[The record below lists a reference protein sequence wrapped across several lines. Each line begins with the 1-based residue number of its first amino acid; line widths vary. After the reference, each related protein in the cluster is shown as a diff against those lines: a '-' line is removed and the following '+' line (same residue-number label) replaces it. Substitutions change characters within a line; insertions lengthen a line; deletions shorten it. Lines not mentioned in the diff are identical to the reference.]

1 MTTDNLLQ
9 NNPNA
14 IPALD
19 IKTRLENLDK
29 LKWFKDVFKWTFAYD
44 EQSKLDWT
52 PYNTTYFKDIWGVS
66 YEDYKSWLVGS
77 EELIKITNQK
87 FADYRNELL
96 EIKKELETQWD
107 DEKTKLEIEW
117 IDYIILSLD
126 SAVSSIEVEL
136 EKAWIYKLTDEKRE
150 ELELETQRL
159 QILLYW
165 PDIEDSKEEID
176 MTLKL
181 MCEEFYDNR
190 KYLSE
195 EEQIEYV
202 EIYDKIVESLH
213 KKWKNDIQ
221 VPDIWT
227 YKYEKPYQ
235 NSLSKELLEVWEKID
250 VDKADYMKVW
260 QFAIYANNLSQEVEE
275 DPNFSSL
282 YDSPK
287 KLLVPKSEN
296 YKTQNFK
303 DVITL
308 IQHEIAWHYI
318 NQAIHENAE
327 FQVRWAKNVIKEEW
341 LAIIYEKLN

>member
-29 LKWFKDVFKWTFAYD
+29 LKWFKDVFEWTFAYD

-159 QILLYW
+159 QILLYR

-195 EEQIEYV
+195 EE
-202 EIYDKIVESLH
+202 
-213 KKWKNDIQ
+213 
-221 VPDIWT
+221 
-227 YKYEKPYQ
+227 
-235 NSLSKELLEVWEKID
+235 
-250 VDKADYMKVW
+250 
-260 QFAIYANNLSQEVEE
+260 
-275 DPNFSSL
+275 
-282 YDSPK
+282 
-287 KLLVPKSEN
+287 
-296 YKTQNFK
+296 
-303 DVITL
+303 
-308 IQHEIAWHYI
+308 
-318 NQAIHENAE
+318 
-327 FQVRWAKNVIKEEW
+327 
-341 LAIIYEKLN
+341 